1 MKTLQDQY
9 KLIKEGKGHKDVFL
23 KEAKQMFPN
32 YVRNA
37 ATFTETSQI
46 LKNKGII
53 SENIVGIEPINTIS
67 RKKETYET
75 AFENFLEEARK
86 KNDNDPNAEIKKV
99 SQQVE
104 DKLQHNFD
112 RTDKKNPDNQIF
124 GEIMKGY
131 YCEMKDP
138 KNAKK
143 TEQQLRDIVLKNLAK
158 DPIYYTKNGM
168 FGEKGVG
175 VEMDVPGLGEPK
187 ELKGKY
193 KSSGYGDL
201 KEGKIKRNYPNF
213 LDSEYQGETIPM
225 TGDELYTF
233 LVDTMAISRNVDD
246 FIQKVTYGLTDETST
261 LSSENEEKL
270 RNWWDKNYN
279 TLEKGIFDQRGQLTD
294 EDKKLL
300 AKLQNNETLTQMDM
314 VSLDGLYDLGIVDAY
329 GNLTPEY
336 IKEGIFDQYDALPNR
351 GNLDFND
358 VLYLRGE
365 VADLKKEIAQIYI
378 DMEQEAEPEG
388 GPMADM
394 YGDLLD
400 KAESKLH
407 RMQKQLRDYDMNES
421 IDESKVRK
429 LINTMI
435 KQELISENKKYQKT
449 IKEIEKTSK
458 LAELTT
464 KMEALDKAIEGKNS
478 RLNSIEESEDLKE
491 LVDKKSMNELKKEV
505 KLLEKYKSKVLKMYE
520 KLTGS
525 KTKKIIDEDEPLN
538 EELPADSKETLDN
551 MNAAKDAAG
560 EFADELERADKT
572 LEEDENMPSEDE
584 AFKMKAELESYFDRV
599 GSAEEAVELYIQNYP
614 EDKKHKTLLLRI
626 AKAVFDEEVDYD
638 NIPL

>member
-32 YVRNA
+32 YIRNA
-37 ATFTETSQI
+37 ATFEEASNI
-46 LKNKGII
+46 LKDKNII
-53 SENIVGIEPINTIS
+53 SENLVGLEPINTIS
-67 RKKETYET
+67 RKKESYET

-104 DKLQHNFD
+104 DKLKHNFD

-138 KNAKK
+138 KNADK
-143 TEQQLRDIVLKNLAK
+143 TEEQLRDIVLKNLAK

-187 ELKGKY
+187 EPKGKY

-279 TLEKGIFDQRGQLTD
+279 
-294 EDKKLL
+294 
-300 AKLQNNETLTQMDM
+300 
-314 VSLDGLYDLGIVDAY
+314 
-329 GNLTPEY
+329 
-336 IKEGIFDQYDALPNR
+336 
-351 GNLDFND
+351 
-358 VLYLRGE
+358 
-365 VADLKKEIAQIYI
+365 
-378 DMEQEAEPEG
+378 
-388 GPMADM
+388 
-394 YGDLLD
+394 
-400 KAESKLH
+400 
-407 RMQKQLRDYDMNES
+407 MNES
-421 IDESKVRK
+421 INESKLRK
-429 LINTMI
+429 VIR
-435 KQELISENKKYQKT
+435 ES
-449 IKEIEKTSK
+449 IEKELAAINKEAELEVLSSK
-458 LAELTT
+458 LE
-464 KMEALDKAIEGKNS
+464 KIEAAIEKRNS
-478 RLNSIEESEDLKE
+478 QLSKLNEDEDMKALM
-491 LVDKKSMNELKKEV
+491 DKKKIKSLEKDIKTLEKAKAKIEKQLSKVAKKNKGANVAKKE
-505 KLLEKYKSKVLKMYE
+505 
-520 KLTGS
+520 
-525 KTKKIIDEDEPLN
+525 IIDEDEIID
-538 EELPADSKETLDN
+538 EGETQDTLDASEKTPN
-551 MNAAKDAAG
+551 DISGKKTFNDFYEEAEKEMGLPRGANNQGAHDLAYMRWKQYKEDNNIQ
-560 EFADELERADKT
+560 EVEDEIIEKEINEGPKEDSSSGIRDNWEEIKKIVDDIEKT
-572 LEEDENMPSEDE
+572 DLFEEDENGLSQEIINQIVPMYAETGGDTSKIEDIASEFPEMYDE
-584 AFKMKAELESYFDRV
+584 VVEFLEGYDL
-599 GSAEEAVELYIQNYP
+599 GN
-614 EDKKHKTLLLRI
+614 
-626 AKAVFDEEVDYD
+626 DYD
-638 NIPL
+638 I